1 MAIYREDIVNVE
13 LESGTIFR
21 SFLNHTIG
29 SGDAMANRFGVR
41 VFRNGVAENIG
52 GTCSGFFIRADGSTV
67 VISGGTVNGNLAY
80 VDLPEACYAVE
91 GQIVKKGSPL
101 IMVDGVKV
109 MPETAKDAMI
119 NCGIHTPYFVLSVG
133 PITLP
138 WVLDEPME
146 DVISPANLPSFLK
159 RMWNRLLGRDS
170 KGISS

>member
-1 MAIYREDIVNVE
+1 MIISIEDWVFDVDMTATMEYSAREAAEHCDCGYCRNFYASVGETYPQLRPFLAQFGLDIEAPEE
-13 LESGTIFR
+13 LMPFDPTLYLS
-21 SFLNHTIG
+21 
-29 SGDAMANRFGVR
+29 
-41 VFRNGVAENIG
+41 
-52 GTCSGFFIRADGSTV
+52 
-67 VISGGTVNGNLAY
+67 
-80 VDLPEACYAVE
+80 CYAVE
-91 GQIVKKGSPL
+91 GHIVKKGSPL

-119 NCGIHTPYFVLSVG
+119 NCGMRAPYFVLSVG

>member
-1 MAIYREDIVNVE
+1 MIISIEDWVFDLDMTATMEHSAKEAAEHCDCAYCRNFYTAVDVTYPQLRPFLSQFGLDIEAPEE
-13 LESGTIFR
+13 LMPFEPKLYLS
-21 SFLNHTIG
+21 
-29 SGDAMANRFGVR
+29 
-41 VFRNGVAENIG
+41 
-52 GTCSGFFIRADGSTV
+52 
-67 VISGGTVNGNLAY
+67 
-80 VDLPEACYAVE
+80 CYAVE

-159 RMWNRLLGRDS
+159 RMWDRLLRRQRKD
-170 KGISS
+170 IMSS